1 MQKCFVI
8 EAAAAPFQSDQTAQY
23 YNKTVYDWNVM
34 NTLRQKPLRNGGKV
48 AKEKTNISD
57 GMTMCNTEN
66 TLYSFLNT
74 TNSLYNFK
82 TELCYLK
89 IYIILI
95 YIFSV

>member
-8 EAAAAPFQSDQTAQY
+8 EAAAPFQRDYTAQY
-23 YNKTVYDWNVM
+23 YNKTVSDWNVK
-34 NTLRQKPLRNGGKV
+34 NTLRQTPLRKWQRSGKRKNV
-48 AKEKTNISD
+48 SD

-89 IYIILI
+89 VYIILI